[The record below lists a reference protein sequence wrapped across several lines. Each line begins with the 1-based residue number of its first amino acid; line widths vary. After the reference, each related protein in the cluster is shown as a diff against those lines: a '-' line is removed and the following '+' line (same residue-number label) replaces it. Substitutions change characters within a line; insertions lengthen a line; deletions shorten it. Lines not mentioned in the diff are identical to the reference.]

1 MLSYNFLYKL
11 CVVSFY
17 NNKNSHMKNLNK
29 LFLIVFSLIM
39 SVSIHSQNGLNI
51 SESTLSWE
59 GKKITG
65 SGHNGS
71 LQFQDSNVIIE
82 NGKITSGVFSVD
94 MTSLT
99 CDDLTGKGKKSLE
112 GHLRSED
119 FFAVDKY
126 NTASLIVTKVAN
138 NIASGILTIKDIS
151 HPINFSLKKSDD
163 GYTADL
169 VFDRSKYD
177 VKYASGSFFKNLGDK
192 LILNEIELSAKLK
205 FN

>member
-1 MLSYNFLYKL
+1 
-11 CVVSFY
+11 
-17 NNKNSHMKNLNK
+17 MKNINK
-29 LFLIVFSLIM
+29 LFLIVFSLIVT
-39 SVSIHSQNGLNI
+39 VSMYSQNGLNI
-51 SESTLSWE
+51 SESSLSWE
-59 GKKITG
+59 GKKVTG

-71 LQFQDSNVIIE
+71 LQFGDSNVLME
-82 NGKITSGVFSVD
+82 NGEIISGVFSVD

-119 FFAVDKY
+119 FFAVDKHT
-126 NTASLIVTKVAN
+126 TANLTVTTVEN
-138 NIASGILTIKDIS
+138 NIASGVLTIKDIS
-151 HPINFSLKKSDD
+151 HPVSFSLVKSNEV
-163 GYTADL
+163 YIADL

>member
-1 MLSYNFLYKL
+1 
-11 CVVSFY
+11 
-17 NNKNSHMKNLNK
+17 MKNINK
-29 LFLIVFSLIM
+29 LFLIVFSLIVT
-39 SVSIHSQNGLNI
+39 VSMYSQNGLNI
-51 SESTLSWE
+51 SESSLSWE
-59 GKKITG
+59 GKKVTG

-71 LQFQDSNVIIE
+71 LQFGDSNVLME
-82 NGKITSGVFSVD
+82 NGTIISGVFSVD

-119 FFAVDKY
+119 FFAVDKHTTANLTVNSVEN
-126 NTASLIVTKVAN
+126 NT
-138 NIASGILTIKDIS
+138 ASGILTIKDIS
-151 HPINFSLKKSDD
+151 HPISFSLIKSNE
-163 GYTADL
+163 GYIADL

>member
-1 MLSYNFLYKL
+1 MTMSSY
-11 CVVSFY
+11 
-17 NNKNSHMKNLNK
+17 
-29 LFLIVFSLIM
+29 
-39 SVSIHSQNGLNI
+39 SQNRLNI
-51 SESTLSWE
+51 SESALSWE
-59 GKKITG
+59 GKKVTG

-71 LQFQDSNVIIE
+71 LQFGDSSVLME
-82 NGKITSGVFSVD
+82 NGKIISGVFSVD

-112 GHLRSED
+112 GHLKSED
-119 FFAVDKY
+119 FFAVDKH
-126 NTASLIVTKVAN
+126 TSASLTVTKVAN
-138 NIASGILTIKDIS
+138 NIASGVLTIKDIS
-151 HPINFSLKKSDD
+151 HPISFSLIKSNES
-163 GYTADL
+163 YIADL

>member
-1 MLSYNFLYKL
+1 MFSFVFSNIKKLS
-11 CVVSFY
+11 
-17 NNKNSHMKNLNK
+17 MKNMNK
-29 LFLIVFSLIM
+29 LFLIAFSLIM
-39 SVSIHSQNGLNI
+39 TVSIYSQNGLNI

-59 GKKITG
+59 GKKVTG

-71 LQFQDSNVIIE
+71 LQFGDSNVLME
-82 NGKITSGVFSVD
+82 NGEIISGVFSVD

-119 FFAVDKY
+119 FFAVDKHT
-126 NTASLIVTKVAN
+126 TANLTVTTVEN
-138 NIASGILTIKDIS
+138 NIASGVLTIKDIS
-151 HPINFSLKKSDD
+151 HPVSFSLVKSNE

>member
-1 MLSYNFLYKL
+1 
-11 CVVSFY
+11 
-17 NNKNSHMKNLNK
+17 MKNLNK

-39 SVSIHSQNGLNI
+39 TTSIYSQNKLNI
-51 SESTLSWE
+51 SESSLNWKGE
-59 GKKITG
+59 KVTG

-71 LQFQDSNVIIE
+71 LQFGDSNVLLE
-82 NGKITSGVFSVD
+82 NGKIISGVFSVD

-112 GHLRSED
+112 NHLKSDD
-119 FFAVDKY
+119 FFAVDKH
-126 NTASLIVTKVAN
+126 NVASLIIEKVVN
-138 NIASGILTIKDIS
+138 NTASGILTIKNIS
-151 HPINFSLKKSDD
+151 HPVSFSLIKSNE

-192 LILNEIELSAKLK
+192 LILNEIELSANLK